1 MRAVQFE
8 QYGDPGVLH
17 VGDAPD
23 PHAGPGQVRIAV
35 EASGVNP
42 FDWKV
47 RSGMLEGR
55 DAARPPPRPRPRGG
69 RRRRRGG

>member
-8 QYGDPGVLH
+8 QYGDPSVLY

-23 PHAGPGQVRIAV
+23 PHAGPGQVRIVV
-35 EASGVNP
+35 EASGVNA

-47 RSGMLEGR
+47 R
-55 DAARPPPRPRPRGG
+55 
-69 RRRRRGG
+69 